1 MTGMDYILN
10 DTGLTIHP
18 GSDKPTYT
26 SCKEGCTRRRSGK
39 TTH

>member
-18 GSDKPTYT
+18 GSDKPTHTT
-26 SCKEGCTRRRSGK
+26 SGRVRRGRGQS
-39 TTH
+39 

>member
-26 SCKEGCTRRRSGK
+26 TASRAGSVCGQD
-39 TTH
+39 

>member
-18 GSDKPTYT
+18 GSGKPA
-26 SCKEGCTRRRSGK
+26 CTTAGRA
-39 TTH
+39 